1 MSDPLTLARSL
12 SAKSDDQLIALLAAR
27 PVAAREIRDFFDLA
41 DALLDPVSVRAAL
54 RRLDRDQIEGLAAP
68 AENRVALDA
77 LPLEEL
83 ALRDEAGR
91 PYAVV
96 AEVARTLLDEPAPAP
111 ETGPPTISPAADA
124 LAATP
129 VAERAFTAISAVAEL
144 VQQLRLAPVRT
155 LARGGIPAAES
166 KRLSA
171 LLGLEPELVPPLM
184 EVARAA
190 GLIDLD
196 GDLLFSTAFAD
207 EWNLLGHRDRWSTL
221 VSGWVASLD
230 TPFRS
235 LLADAV
241 EGGRWPSGATL
252 REALATR
259 YPAADATMS
268 AELHHIDELAL
279 LLGAAPSG
287 LAAELPDEVDRV
299 YLQHD
304 LSIIAPGPLRPAI
317 DARLRTVADIE
328 NRGLASSYRI
338 TAQTIDRALAS
349 GETAEGL
356 REFLGEIS
364 LTGVPQALDYLIGEG
379 ERRHGLVRVS
389 PVGSAGSSRR
399 TRVHSSDTRVLGSIA
414 VDQSLAS
421 LGFRRESDDTLSSR
435 IEPATVYWLL
445 ADARYP
451 VLAEDADGGLLVMR
465 RARILPTRRGADA
478 LHSASGAASG
488 AAADAPPAL
497 TQELRHLLP
506 RLRSASGGGPPP
518 HDDDAAWISRQLD
531 RAVRSRTAVGIEL
544 RMPDGSTTE
553 MQVTPQSLANGRL
566 RLVDERAGVER
577 TVPVANITRVHAL

>member
-1 MSDPLTLARSL
+1 VSDPLTLARSL
-12 SAKSDDQLIALLAAR
+12 SARSDDQLIALLGAR

-54 RRLDRDQIEGLAAP
+54 RRLDRDELEGLAAP
-68 AENRVALDA
+68 AGNSGEQR
-77 LPLEEL
+77 EL

-96 AEVARTLLDEPAPAP
+96 AEVARAVLDEPAPAP
-111 ETGPPTISPAADA
+111 AADLPVASPAADA

-190 GLIDLD
+190 GLVDLD
-196 GDLLFSTAFAD
+196 GDLLFSTALAD
-207 EWNLLGHRDRWSTL
+207 EWNLLAHRDRWHAL

-241 EGGRWPSGATL
+241 EGGPWPSGPAL
-252 REALATR
+252 REALAAH
-259 YPAADATMS
+259 YPAADSAMR
-268 AELHHIDELAL
+268 AELDHLDELAL

-287 LAAELPDEVDRV
+287 LAADLPDEVDRV

-349 GETAEGL
+349 GETATGL

-364 LTGVPQALDYLIGEG
+364 LTGLPQALDYLIGEG
-379 ERRHGLVRVS
+379 ERRYGLVRVS
-389 PVGSAGSSRR
+389 PAGSAAGSTR
-399 TRVHSSDTRVLGSIA
+399 TCVHSSDTRVLGSIA
-414 VDQSLAS
+414 VDQSLSS
-421 LGFRRESDDTLSSR
+421 LGLRRESDDTLSSR

-451 VLAEDADGGLLVMR
+451 VLAEDADGGVLVMR
-465 RARILPTRRGADA
+465 RARILPTRRSTVARGTA
-478 LHSASGAASG
+478 
-488 AAADAPPAL
+488 PAL

-506 RLRSASGGGPPP
+506 RLRSATGGGPPP

-577 TVPVANITRVHAL
+577 TVPVANITRVHAP